1 MGAMAAT
8 PAAVAK
14 AYFAAVTARDVDAM
28 VACWAPGGREH
39 IRGQVDTTAPEGVRA
54 YFTEL
59 FAAIPDF
66 TFTVVSTTSGKDRA
80 VVRWRATGTFT
91 GADLAGLVA
100 TGASLD
106 IEGIDE
112 LTVRDGLI
120 VENNAFTDGMT
131 FARQLGVLPPA
142 GSKADTRMLA
152 AFNAKTKLGRRVAA
166 TQTAAPEQVAD
177 GVWIVRGGFPMK
189 TMNVY
194 LVRDGDGVLAFDAGI
209 KAMTHGIA
217 EAARALGGLTRIVLG
232 HGHQDHRGAAPGLG
246 APVHCHPADVA
257 ITEGDGGFSGFH
269 FDKLH
274 ALGRAVYPPLLH
286 HWDGGPTPVAGT
298 VQEGDEVA
306 GFRVV
311 HLPGHADGLI
321 ALYRESDGV
330 ALTSDC
336 FYTID
341 PTTGIKGAAR
351 VPHAAFNLDTEQAR
365 QSILKLADIGPSVA
379 WPGHAEPVTGD
390 VAGQLRRAA
399 QAV

>member
-1 MGAMAAT
+1 MAAT

-39 IRGQVDTTAPEGVRA
+39 IRGQVDTTAPDGVRA

-59 FAAIPDF
+59 FGAIPDF
-66 TFTVVSTTSGKDRA
+66 TFSVVSTTSGKDRA

-91 GADLAGLVA
+91 GSDLAGLVA

-106 IEGIDE
+106 IEGVDE

-142 GSKADTRMLA
+142 GSKADARMLT
-152 AFNAKTKLGRRVAA
+152 AFNAKTKVSRRLAA
-166 TQTAAPEQVAD
+166 AQTAPPEPIAD
-177 GVWIVRGGFPMK
+177 GVWIVRGGFPVK
-189 TMNVY
+189 SMNVY

-209 KAMTHGIA
+209 KAMTPGIA
-217 EAARALGGLTRIVLG
+217 AAAASLGGLTRVVLG

-246 APVHCHPADVA
+246 VPVYCHPDDVG
-257 ITEGDGGFSGFH
+257 ITEGDGGFAGF
-269 FDKLH
+269 DLSKLH
-274 ALGRAVYPPLLH
+274 ALGRRVYPPLLH

-298 VQEGDEVA
+298 VEEGEDVA

-311 HLPGHADGLI
+311 HLPGHAGGLI
-321 ALYRESDGV
+321 ALYRESDGL

-365 QSILKLADIGPSVA
+365 ASILKLADLGPSAA
-379 WPGHAEPVTGD
+379 WPGHADPVTGD

-399 QAV
+399 AAV